1 MRVQCPDN
9 CDYRQKDAPVCGFC
23 LMKILESMK
32 LEDEDGGEE
41 NGSKEQ
47 VQGTGETLGC
57 RF

>member
-1 MRVQCPDN
+1 MMRVQCPDN

-32 LEDEDGGEE
+32 QQDEDGGEE

-47 VQGTGETLGC
+47 VQGTGETP
-57 RF
+57 